1 MCVFGS
7 IQEKQ
12 DHDIE
17 TRTRVN
23 SDIISPITQ
32 GDNGHHE
39 KRNSDMPDDVARLT
53 TENLSRIESVKD
65 DGIWPVCMDFGG
77 QAIYRAIHPILASRE
92 AVYLLVVDPTKDLS
106 APAQCLVKEPGY
118 DEVKIP
124 SPDKN
129 DTNLDHIMRWMDMVN
144 SFKHKKNG
152 EVLPPVILVG
162 TRADLVQGDP
172 EILITNVK
180 DIICD
185 TAREFSDH
193 IIGKTFAVNNTLAGK
208 ELEEED
214 PQVVAL
220 RKEILKVADTLP
232 HTKDVV
238 PLKWLQVENEVRNLA
253 SAGTNYVTRQDFR
266 KNICDQM
273 CKFEVEDDYEVLL
286 QFLHDRGS
294 VVYHGRADDPGSL
307 VFFNQKWLIDV
318 LCQIITVE
326 KQKEE
331 KTVISN
337 LRKDLG
343 KYGILDAKLLDYSC
357 TKLGVG
363 DIKESLLF
371 LMKKFNL
378 LCEYTGKDGSSVYLV
393 PCMLTSTPD
402 DAFMP
407 DVSVNPGP
415 APVYVTFTTQYV
427 PVGLFPRMFVLCLE
441 FAQRR
446 IACDQPKLRANFA
459 RFFVGD
465 HTAVDFVCYK
475 RVIKVDV
482 WNYIDQSMNPVY
494 TEPNVCREVLR

>member
-1 MCVFGS
+1 M
-7 IQEKQ
+7 
-12 DHDIE
+12 
-17 TRTRVN
+17 N
-23 SDIISPITQ
+23 SDKISPIRQ
-32 GDNGHHE
+32 GDNGNNE
-39 KRNSDMPDDVARLT
+39 KRNSDMPDEVVRLT
-53 TENLSRIESVKD
+53 SENLLRIESVKD

-92 AVYLLVVDPTKDLS
+92 AVYLLMVDPTKDLS
-106 APAQCLVKEPGY
+106 ALAQCFVKEPGY

-144 SFKHKKNG
+144 SFKHEKNG

-172 EILITNVK
+172 EIMVRNVK
-180 DIICD
+180 DIICE

-208 ELEEED
+208 ELVEED

-232 HTKDVV
+232 HTQVEV
-238 PLKWLQVENEVRNLA
+238 PLKWLQVENEVCNLA
-253 SAGTNYVTRQDFR
+253 SRGTNYFTRQDLR
-266 KNICDQM
+266 KNICDEI

-286 QFLHDRGS
+286 HFLHDRGT
-294 VVYHGRADDPGSL
+294 VVYHGRADDPRSL
-307 VFFNQKWLIDV
+307 VVLNPRWLIDV

-337 LRKDLG
+337 FRKDLG

-378 LCEYTGKDGSSVYLV
+378 LCEYTEKDGGSVYLV

-407 DVSVNPGP
+407 DFSASPGP

-427 PVGLFPRMFVLCLE
+427 PGGLFSRMVVLFFE
-441 FAQRR
+441 SVQRR
-446 IACDQPKLRANFA
+446 IACDQAKLWANSA
-459 RFFVGD
+459 RFYLGD
-465 HTAVDFVCYK
+465 QTAVDFVCYK
-475 RVIKVDV
+475 RVIKVHV
-482 WNYIDQSMNPVY
+482 WNFTDPSMDPVK
-494 TEPNVCREVLR
+494 TEPKVCSEVLR

>member
-1 MCVFGS
+1 M
-7 IQEKQ
+7 
-12 DHDIE
+12 
-17 TRTRVN
+17 N
-23 SDIISPITQ
+23 SDKISPITQ
-32 GDNGHHE
+32 GDNGHDE
-39 KRNSDMPDDVARLT
+39 KRNSDMPDEVVRLT

-106 APAQCLVKEPGY
+106 ALAQCLVKEPGY

-144 SFKHKKNG
+144 SFKHEKNG

-162 TRADLVQGDP
+162 THADLVQGDP
-172 EILITNVK
+172 EIVITSVK

-185 TAREFSDH
+185 TAREFSEH

-208 ELEEED
+208 EPEEED

-220 RKEILKVADTLP
+220 RRKILKVADTLP
-232 HTKDVV
+232 HTKVEV
-238 PLKWLQVENEVRNLA
+238 PLKWLQVENEVCNLA
-253 SAGTNYVTRQDFR
+253 SRGKNYVTRQDFR
-266 KNICDQM
+266 KNICDEI

-286 QFLHDRGS
+286 HFLHDRGT
-294 VVYHGRADDPGSL
+294 VVYHGRAEDLGSL
-307 VFFNQKWLIDV
+307 VFLNPKWLIDV

-331 KTVISN
+331 KTPISN

-378 LCEYTGKDGSSVYLV
+378 LCEYMGKDGGSVYLV

-402 DAFMP
+402 DASMP
-407 DVSVNPGP
+407 DVSAEPGP
-415 APVYVTFTTQYV
+415 AAVYVTFTTQYV
-427 PVGLFPRMFVLCLE
+427 PGGLFSRMVVLFLECL
-441 FAQRR
+441 QRR
-446 IACDQPKLRANFA
+446 IAPDLPKLWANFA

-465 HTAVDFVCYK
+465 HTAVDFVCSK
-475 RVIKVDV
+475 RVIKVHV
-482 WNYIDQSMNPVY
+482 WNYTDSSMNPVV
-494 TEPNVCREVLR
+494 TEPRVCSEVFR

>member
-1 MCVFGS
+1 MNPDK
-7 IQEKQ
+7 IY
-12 DHDIE
+12 
-17 TRTRVN
+17 
-23 SDIISPITQ
+23 PITQ
-32 GDNGHHE
+32 GDNGHNE
-39 KRNSDMPDDVARLT
+39 KRNSDMPDEVVRLT
-53 TENLSRIESVKD
+53 TENLSRIESEKD

-77 QAIYRAIHPILASRE
+77 QAIYRAIHPILVSRE
-92 AVYLLVVDPTKDLS
+92 AVYLLVVDLTKDLS
-106 APAQCLVKEPGY
+106 ALAQCFVKEPGY

-144 SFKHKKNG
+144 SFKHEKNG

-172 EILITNVK
+172 EIVVRNVK
-180 DIICD
+180 DIICE

-208 ELEEED
+208 ELVKED

-232 HTKDVV
+232 HTQVEV
-238 PLKWLQVENEVRNLA
+238 PLKWLQVENEVCNLA
-253 SAGTNYVTRQDFR
+253 SRGTNYVTRQALR
-266 KNICDQM
+266 KNICDEI

-286 QFLHDRGS
+286 HFLHDRGT
-294 VVYHGRADDPGSL
+294 VVYHGRADDPRSL
-307 VFFNQKWLIDV
+307 VVLNPKWLIDV

-427 PVGLFPRMFVLCLE
+427 PGGLFSRMVVLFFE
-441 FAQRR
+441 SVQKR
-446 IACDQPKLRANFA
+446 IACDQPKLWANFA

>member
-1 MCVFGS
+1 M
-7 IQEKQ
+7 EP
-12 DHDIE
+12 
-17 TRTRVN
+17 RTRVN
-23 SDIISPITQ
+23 SDKISPIRQ
-32 GDNGHHE
+32 GDNGHNE
-39 KRNSDMPDDVARLT
+39 KRNSDIPDEVVRLT
-53 TENLSRIESVKD
+53 SENLLRIESVKD

-144 SFKHKKNG
+144 SFKHEKNG

-172 EILITNVK
+172 ERVVRNVK
-180 DIICD
+180 DIICE

-208 ELEEED
+208 ELIEED

-232 HTKDVV
+232 HTQVEV
-238 PLKWLQVENEVRNLA
+238 PLKWLQVENEVCNLA
-253 SAGTNYVTRQDFR
+253 SRGTNYVTRQDLR
-266 KNICDQM
+266 RNICDEI

-286 QFLHDRGS
+286 NFLHDRGT

-307 VFFNQKWLIDV
+307 VFFSPKWLIDV
-318 LCQIITVE
+318 LCQIISVE
-326 KQKEE
+326 KQTEE

-343 KYGILDAKLLDYSC
+343 KNGILDAKLLDYSC

-371 LMKKFNL
+371 LMKKFSL
-378 LCEYTGKDGSSVYLV
+378 LCEYTEKDGGSVYLV

-407 DVSVNPGP
+407 DVSASPGP

-427 PVGLFPRMFVLCLE
+427 PGGLFSRMVVL
-441 FAQRR
+441 FFKSIQRR
-446 IACDQPKLRANFA
+446 IACVQAELRANLA
-459 RFFVGD
+459 RFYLGNQ
-465 HTAVDFVCYK
+465 TAVNFVCYK
-475 RVIKVDV
+475 RVIKVHV
-482 WNYIDQSMNPVY
+482 WNFTDPSMDPVK
-494 TEPNVCREVLR
+494 TEPKVCSEVLR

>member
-1 MCVFGS
+1 M
-7 IQEKQ
+7 
-12 DHDIE
+12 
-17 TRTRVN
+17 N
-23 SDIISPITQ
+23 SDKISPIRQ
-32 GDNGHHE
+32 GDNGNNE
-39 KRNSDMPDDVARLT
+39 KRNSDMPDEVVRLT
-53 TENLSRIESVKD
+53 SENLLRIESVKD

-92 AVYLLVVDPTKDLS
+92 AVYLLMVDPTKDLS
-106 APAQCLVKEPGY
+106 ALAQCFVKEPGY

-144 SFKHKKNG
+144 SFKHEKNG

-172 EILITNVK
+172 EIMVRNVK
-180 DIICD
+180 DIICE

-208 ELEEED
+208 ELVEED

-232 HTKDVV
+232 HTQVEV
-238 PLKWLQVENEVRNLA
+238 PLKWLQVENEVCNQA
-253 SAGTNYVTRQDFR
+253 SRGTNYVTRQDLR
-266 KNICDQM
+266 KNICDEI

-286 QFLHDRGS
+286 HFLHDRGT
-294 VVYHGRADDPGSL
+294 VVYHGRADDPLSL
-307 VFFNQKWLIDV
+307 VVLNPRWLIDV

-357 TKLGVG
+357 TELGVG

-415 APVYVTFTTQYV
+415 APVYVTFTTHYV
-427 PVGLFPRMFVLCLE
+427 PGGLFSRLVVLFFE
-441 FAQRR
+441 SVQRR
-446 IACDQPKLRANFA
+446 IACDQAKLWANLA
-459 RFFVGD
+459 RFYLGD

-475 RVIKVDV
+475 RVIKVHV
-482 WNYIDQSMNPVY
+482 WNYTDPSMDPVK
-494 TEPNVCREVLR
+494 TELNVCSEVLR

>member
-1 MCVFGS
+1 M
-7 IQEKQ
+7 
-12 DHDIE
+12 
-17 TRTRVN
+17 N
-23 SDIISPITQ
+23 SDKISPITQ
-32 GDNGHHE
+32 GDNGHNE
-39 KRNSDMPDDVARLT
+39 KRNNDMPDEVVRLT

-144 SFKHKKNG
+144 SFKHEKNG
-152 EVLPPVILVG
+152 DVLPPVILVG
-162 TRADLVQGDP
+162 TRADLVKGDP
-172 EILITNVK
+172 EIVTTSVK

-185 TAREFSDH
+185 TAREFSEH
-193 IIGKTFAVNNTLAGK
+193 VIGKTFAVNNTLAGK

-214 PQVVAL
+214 PQVFAL

-232 HTKDVV
+232 HTQDEV
-238 PLKWLQVENEVRNLA
+238 PLRWLQVENEVCYLA
-253 SAGTNYVTRQDFR
+253 SRGTNYVTRQDFR
-266 KNICDQM
+266 KNICDEI
-273 CKFEVEDDYEVLL
+273 CKFEVEGDYEVLL

-307 VFFNQKWLIDV
+307 VFLSPNWLIDV

-402 DAFMP
+402 DEFMP
-407 DVSVNPGP
+407 DVSANPGP

-427 PVGLFPRMFVLCLE
+427 PGGLFSRMVVLFLE
-441 FAQRR
+441 FVQRR
-446 IACDQPKLRANFA
+446 IACDQPKLWANFA
-459 RFFVGD
+459 RLFVGD
-465 HTAVDFVCYK
+465 HTAVDFVCFK
-475 RVIKVDV
+475 RVIKVHV
-482 WNYIDQSMNPVY
+482 WNYTDPSMNPVV
-494 TEPNVCREVLR
+494 TEPNVCSEVFR

>member
-1 MCVFGS
+1 M
-7 IQEKQ
+7 
-12 DHDIE
+12 
-17 TRTRVN
+17 N
-23 SDIISPITQ
+23 SDRIYPVRQ
-32 GDNGHHE
+32 EDNGHNE
-39 KRNSDMPDDVARLT
+39 KRNSA
-53 TENLSRIESVKD
+53 ENLSKKESVKD

-77 QAIYRAIHPILASRE
+77 QAIYRAIHPILVSGE
-92 AVYLLVVDPTKDLS
+92 AVYLLVVDLTKELS
-106 APAQCLVKEPGY
+106 APAQCFVKEPGY

-129 DTNLDHIMRWMDMVN
+129 DSNLDHIMKWMDTVN

-152 EVLPPVILVG
+152 KVLPPVILVG
-162 TRADLVQGDP
+162 THADLVQGDP
-172 EILITNVK
+172 DIVITNVK
-180 DIICD
+180 DVICG
-185 TAREFSDH
+185 TVREFSEH
-193 IIGKTFAVNNTLAGK
+193 IIGKTFALNNTLAGK
-208 ELEEED
+208 KPEEED
-214 PQVVAL
+214 LQVVGL
-220 RKEILKVADTLP
+220 RKEILKVADTMP
-232 HTKDVV
+232 HTKVEV
-238 PLKWLQVENEVRNLA
+238 PLKWLQVENEVCNLA
-253 SAGTNYVTRQDFR
+253 SRGTKYVTRQDFR
-266 KNICDQM
+266 NNICDEI
-273 CKFEVEDDYEVLL
+273 CKFEVEDDYEELL
-286 QFLHDRGS
+286 HFLHDRGT
-294 VVYHGRADDPGSL
+294 VVYHGRAGDLGSL
-307 VFFNQKWLIDV
+307 VVLNPKWLIDV

-378 LCEYTGKDGSSVYLV
+378 LCEYTGKDGVSLYLV
-393 PCMLTSTPD
+393 PCMLTSPPH
-402 DAFMP
+402 DAFMS
-407 DVSVNPGP
+407 DVSANPGP
-415 APVYVTFTTQYV
+415 APVYVTFTAQYV
-427 PVGLFPRMFVLCLE
+427 PGGLFPRMVVLFLE

-446 IACDQPKLRANFA
+446 VACDQPKLWANFA

-482 WNYIDQSMNPVY
+482 WNYIDQIMNPVY

>member
-1 MCVFGS
+1 MRS
-7 IQEKQ
+7 IQGKQ

-17 TRTRVN
+17 PKTQLN
-23 SDIISPITQ
+23 SDNISPIRQ
-32 GDNGHHE
+32 GDNGRNE
-39 KRNSDMPDDVARLT
+39 KRNSDIPDEVVQLT
-53 TENLSRIESVKD
+53 TENLSRKESVKD

-144 SFKHKKNG
+144 SFKHEKNG

-162 TRADLVQGDP
+162 THADHVQGDP
-172 EILITNVK
+172 GIVITSVK
-180 DIICD
+180 DIISD
-185 TAREFSDH
+185 TVREFSEH
-193 IIGKTFAVNNTLAGK
+193 IIGKTFAVNNTLAGNK
-208 ELEEED
+208 PEEED
-214 PQVVAL
+214 LQVVAL
-220 RKEILKVADTLP
+220 RKEILKVADTIP
-232 HTKDVV
+232 HTKVEV

-266 KNICDQM
+266 KNICDEI

-286 QFLHDRGS
+286 HFLHDRGS

-307 VFFNQKWLIDV
+307 VFLNPKWLIDV

-337 LRKDLG
+337 FRKDLG

-378 LCEYTGKDGSSVYLV
+378 ICEYTGKDGISVYLV
-393 PCMLTSTPD
+393 PCMLTSTPGD
-402 DAFMP
+402 SFMP

-427 PVGLFPRMFVLCLE
+427 PGGLFSRMVVLFFE
-441 FAQRR
+441 SVQRR
-446 IACDQPKLRANFA
+446 IACDQPKLWANFA
-459 RFFVGD
+459 RLFVGD

-475 RVIKVDV
+475 RVIKVHV
-482 WNYIDQSMNPVY
+482 WNYTDPSMNPVV
-494 TEPNVCREVLR
+494 TEPNVCSEVLR

>member
-1 MCVFGS
+1 M
-7 IQEKQ
+7 
-12 DHDIE
+12 
-17 TRTRVN
+17 N
-23 SDIISPITQ
+23 SDKISPITQ
-32 GDNGHHE
+32 GDNGHDE
-39 KRNSDMPDDVARLT
+39 KRNSDMPDEVVRLT

-77 QAIYRAIHPILASRE
+77 QAIYRAIHPILVSRE
-92 AVYLLVVDPTKDLS
+92 AVYLLVVDLTEDLS
-106 APAQCLVKEPGY
+106 ALAQCFVKEAGY

-124 SPDKN
+124 SPDIN

-144 SFKHKKNG
+144 SFKHEKNG

-162 TRADLVQGDP
+162 THADLVQGDP
-172 EILITNVK
+172 EIVITSVK

-185 TAREFSDH
+185 TAREFSEH

-232 HTKDVV
+232 HTKVEV
-238 PLKWLQVENEVRNLA
+238 PLKWLQVENEVCNLA
-253 SAGTNYVTRQDFR
+253 SRGENYVTRQDFR
-266 KNICDQM
+266 KNICDEI

-286 QFLHDRGS
+286 HFLHDRGT
-294 VVYHGRADDPGSL
+294 VVYHGRAEDPGSV
-307 VFFNQKWLIDV
+307 VFLNPKWLIDV

-331 KTVISN
+331 KTPISN

-357 TKLGVG
+357 KQLGIG

-378 LCEYTGKDGSSVYLV
+378 LCEYMGKDGGSVYLV

-402 DAFMP
+402 DASMP
-407 DVSVNPGP
+407 DVSAEPGP
-415 APVYVTFTTQYV
+415 AAVYVTFTTQYV
-427 PVGLFPRMFVLCLE
+427 PGGLFSRMVVLFLECL
-441 FAQRR
+441 QRR
-446 IACDQPKLRANFA
+446 IAPDLPKLWANFA

-465 HTAVDFVCYK
+465 HTAVDFVCSK
-475 RVIKVDV
+475 RVIKVHV
-482 WNYIDQSMNPVY
+482 WNYTDSSMNPVV
-494 TEPNVCREVLR
+494 TEPRVCSEVFR

>member
-1 MCVFGS
+1 MRS
-7 IQEKQ
+7 IQGKQ

-17 TRTRVN
+17 PKTQLN
-23 SDIISPITQ
+23 SDNISPIRQ
-32 GDNGHHE
+32 GDNGRNE
-39 KRNSDMPDDVARLT
+39 KRNSDIPDEVVQLT
-53 TENLSRIESVKD
+53 TENLSRKESVKD

-144 SFKHKKNG
+144 SFKHEKNG

-162 TRADLVQGDP
+162 THADHVQGDP
-172 EILITNVK
+172 GIVITSVK

-185 TAREFSDH
+185 TVREFSEH

-208 ELEEED
+208 KPEEED
-214 PQVVAL
+214 LQIVAL
-220 RKEILKVADTLP
+220 RKEILKVADTIP
-232 HTKDVV
+232 HTKVEV

-253 SAGTNYVTRQDFR
+253 SAGTNYVTRQDFL
-266 KNICDQM
+266 KNICDEI
-273 CKFEVEDDYEVLL
+273 CEFEIAGDYEVLL
-286 QFLHDRGS
+286 EFLHDRGT
-294 VVYHGRADDPGSL
+294 VVYHGRADDPRSL
-307 VFFNQKWLIDV
+307 VVLNPKWLIDV

-337 LRKDLG
+337 FRKDLG

-357 TKLGVG
+357 TELGVG

-378 LCEYTGKDGSSVYLV
+378 LCEYTKKDGGSVYLV
-393 PCMLTSTPD
+393 PCMLTSPPD
-402 DAFMP
+402 DAVMP
-407 DVSVNPGP
+407 DVSADPGP

-427 PVGLFPRMFVLCLE
+427 PGGLFSRMVVLFLE
-441 FAQRR
+441 FVQRR
-446 IACDQPKLRANFA
+446 ITCDQPKLWANFA
-459 RFFVGD
+459 RLFVGYR
-465 HTAVDFVCYK
+465 TAVDFVCYK
-475 RVIKVDV
+475 RVIKVRV
-482 WNYIDQSMNPVY
+482 WNPTDPSMNPVV
-494 TEPNVCREVLR
+494 TERNVCREVLR

>member
-1 MCVFGS
+1 M
-7 IQEKQ
+7 
-12 DHDIE
+12 
-17 TRTRVN
+17 N
-23 SDIISPITQ
+23 SDKISPITQ
-32 GDNGHHE
+32 GDNGHDE
-39 KRNSDMPDDVARLT
+39 KRNSDMPDEVVRLT

-106 APAQCLVKEPGY
+106 ALAQCLVKEPGY

-144 SFKHKKNG
+144 SFKHEKNG

-162 TRADLVQGDP
+162 THADHVQGDP
-172 EILITNVK
+172 GIMITSVK
-180 DIICD
+180 DIICE
-185 TAREFSDH
+185 TVREFSEH

-208 ELEEED
+208 EPEEED
-214 PQVVAL
+214 SQVVAL
-220 RKEILKVADTLP
+220 RKEILKVAETLP
-232 HTKDVV
+232 HTKVEV
-238 PLKWLQVENEVRNLA
+238 PLKWLQVENEVCNLA
-253 SAGTNYVTRQDFR
+253 SRGENYVTRQDFR
-266 KNICDQM
+266 KNICDEI

-286 QFLHDRGS
+286 HFLHDRGT
-294 VVYHGRADDPGSL
+294 VVYHGRAEDPGSV
-307 VFFNQKWLIDV
+307 VFLNPKWLIDV

-337 LRKDLG
+337 FRKDLG

-357 TKLGVG
+357 KQLGIG

-378 LCEYTGKDGSSVYLV
+378 LCEYTGKDGGSVYLV

-402 DAFMP
+402 DASMP
-407 DVSVNPGP
+407 DVSAEPGP
-415 APVYVTFTTQYV
+415 AAVYVTFTTQYV
-427 PVGLFPRMFVLCLE
+427 PGGLFSRMVVLFLECL
-441 FAQRR
+441 QRR
-446 IACDQPKLRANFA
+446 IAPDLPKLWANFA

-465 HTAVDFVCYK
+465 HTAVDFVCSK
-475 RVIKVDV
+475 RVIKVHV
-482 WNYIDQSMNPVY
+482 WNYTDSSMNPVV
-494 TEPNVCREVLR
+494 TEPRVCSEVFR

>member
-1 MCVFGS
+1 M
-7 IQEKQ
+7 K
-12 DHDIE
+12 
-17 TRTRVN
+17 
-23 SDIISPITQ
+23 SDAISPIREE
-32 GDNGHHE
+32 DNVHNE
-39 KRNSDMPDDVARLT
+39 KRNSDMPDEVVRLT
-53 TENLSRIESVKD
+53 AENLSRKESVKD

-77 QAIYRAIHPILASRE
+77 QAIYRAIHPILVSRE
-92 AVYLLVVDPTKDLS
+92 AVYLLVVDLTEDLS
-106 APAQCLVKEPGY
+106 ALAQCFVKEAGY

-124 SPDKN
+124 SPDIN

-144 SFKHKKNG
+144 SFKHEKNG
-152 EVLPPVILVG
+152 DVLPPVILVG
-162 TRADLVQGDP
+162 TRADLVKGDP
-172 EILITNVK
+172 ESVTTSVK

-185 TAREFSDH
+185 TVREFSEH

-214 PQVVAL
+214 PQIVAL

-232 HTKDVV
+232 HTKDVA

-266 KNICDQM
+266 KNICDEI
-273 CKFEVEDDYEVLL
+273 CRFEVEDDYEVLL
-286 QFLHDRGS
+286 HFLHDRGS

-307 VFFNQKWLIDV
+307 VFFNPKWLIDV

-402 DAFMP
+402 DA
-407 DVSVNPGP
+407 DVSANPGP

-427 PVGLFPRMFVLCLE
+427 PGGLFSRMVVL
-441 FAQRR
+441 FFKSIQRR
-446 IACDQPKLRANFA
+446 IACVQAELRANLA
-459 RFFVGD
+459 RFYLGNQ
-465 HTAVDFVCYK
+465 TAVNFVCYK
-475 RVIKVDV
+475 RVIKVHV
-482 WNYIDQSMNPVY
+482 WNFTDPSMDPVK
-494 TEPNVCREVLR
+494 TEPKVCSEVLR

>member
-1 MCVFGS
+1 M
-7 IQEKQ
+7 
-12 DHDIE
+12 
-17 TRTRVN
+17 N
-23 SDIISPITQ
+23 SGKISPKTQ
-32 GDNGHHE
+32 WDNGHHE
-39 KRNSDMPDDVARLT
+39 KRNSDMPDEVVRLT

-92 AVYLLVVDPTKDLS
+92 AVYLLMVDPTKDLS
-106 APAQCLVKEPGY
+106 ALAQCFVKEPGY

-144 SFKHKKNG
+144 SFKHEKNG

-162 TRADLVQGDP
+162 THADHVQGDP
-172 EILITNVK
+172 GIVITSVK

-185 TAREFSDH
+185 TVREFSEH

-208 ELEEED
+208 EPEEED
-214 PQVVAL
+214 VQVVAL
-220 RKEILKVADTLP
+220 RKEILKVADTMP
-232 HTKDVV
+232 HTKVEV

-266 KNICDQM
+266 KNICDEI

-286 QFLHDRGS
+286 HFLHDRGT
-294 VVYHGRADDPGSL
+294 VVYHGRADDPRSL
-307 VFFNQKWLIDV
+307 VVLNPKWLIDV

-337 LRKDLG
+337 FRKDLG

-378 LCEYTGKDGSSVYLV
+378 LCEYTGKDDSSVYLV
-393 PCMLTSTPD
+393 PCMLTSTHD

-427 PVGLFPRMFVLCLE
+427 PGGLFSRMVVLFFE
-441 FAQRR
+441 SVQRR
-446 IACDQPKLRANFA
+446 IACDQPKLWANFA

-465 HTAVDFVCYK
+465 HSAVDFVCYK
-475 RVIKVDV
+475 RVIKVHV
-482 WNYIDQSMNPVY
+482 WNYTDPSMDPVV
-494 TEPNVCREVLR
+494 TEPKVCSEVLR

>member
-1 MCVFGS
+1 M
-7 IQEKQ
+7 
-12 DHDIE
+12 
-17 TRTRVN
+17 N
-23 SDIISPITQ
+23 SDKISPIRQ
-32 GDNGHHE
+32 GDNGNNE
-39 KRNSDMPDDVARLT
+39 KRNSDMPDEVVRLT
-53 TENLSRIESVKD
+53 SENLLRIESVKD

-92 AVYLLVVDPTKDLS
+92 AVYLLMVDPTKDLS
-106 APAQCLVKEPGY
+106 ALAQCFVKEPGY

-144 SFKHKKNG
+144 SFKHEKNG

-172 EILITNVK
+172 EIMVRNVK
-180 DIICD
+180 DIICE

-208 ELEEED
+208 ELVEED

-232 HTKDVV
+232 HTQVEV
-238 PLKWLQVENEVRNLA
+238 PLKWLQVENEVCNLA
-253 SAGTNYVTRQDFR
+253 SRGTNYFTRQDLR
-266 KNICDQM
+266 KNICDEI

-286 QFLHDRGS
+286 HFLHDRGT
-294 VVYHGRADDPGSL
+294 VVYHGRADDPRSL
-307 VFFNQKWLIDV
+307 VVLNPRWLIDV

-378 LCEYTGKDGSSVYLV
+378 LCEYTEKDGGSVYLV

-407 DVSVNPGP
+407 DFSASPGP

-427 PVGLFPRMFVLCLE
+427 PGGLFSRMVVLFFE
-441 FAQRR
+441 SVQRR
-446 IACDQPKLRANFA
+446 IACDQAKLWANSA
-459 RFFVGD
+459 RFYLGD
-465 HTAVDFVCYK
+465 QTAVDFVCYK
-475 RVIKVDV
+475 RVIKVHV
-482 WNYIDQSMNPVY
+482 WNFTDLSMDPVK
-494 TEPNVCREVLR
+494 TEPKVCSEVLR

>member
-1 MCVFGS
+1 MRS
-7 IQEKQ
+7 IQGKQ

-17 TRTRVN
+17 PKTQLN
-23 SDIISPITQ
+23 SDNISPIRQ
-32 GDNGHHE
+32 GDNGRNE
-39 KRNSDMPDDVARLT
+39 KRNSDIPDEVVQLT
-53 TENLSRIESVKD
+53 TENLSRKESVKD

-144 SFKHKKNG
+144 SFKHEKNG

-162 TRADLVQGDP
+162 THADHVQGDP
-172 EILITNVK
+172 GIVITSVK

-185 TAREFSDH
+185 TVREFSEH

-208 ELEEED
+208 KPEEED
-214 PQVVAL
+214 LQIVAL
-220 RKEILKVADTLP
+220 RKEILKVADTIP
-232 HTKDVV
+232 HTKVEV

-266 KNICDQM
+266 KNICDEI
-273 CKFEVEDDYEVLL
+273 CRFEVEDDYEVLL
-286 QFLHDRGS
+286 HFLHDRGS

-307 VFFNQKWLIDV
+307 VFLNPKWLIDV

-378 LCEYTGKDGSSVYLV
+378 LCEYTKKDGGSVYLV
-393 PCMLTSTPD
+393 PCMLTSPPD
-402 DAFMP
+402 DAVMP
-407 DVSVNPGP
+407 DVSADPGP

-427 PVGLFPRMFVLCLE
+427 PGGLFSRMVVLFLE
-441 FAQRR
+441 FVQRR
-446 IACDQPKLRANFA
+446 ITCDQPKLWANFA
-459 RFFVGD
+459 RLFVGYR
-465 HTAVDFVCYK
+465 TAVDFVCYK
-475 RVIKVDV
+475 RVIKVRV
-482 WNYIDQSMNPVY
+482 WNPTDPSMNPVV
-494 TEPNVCREVLR
+494 TERNVCREVLR

>member
-1 MCVFGS
+1 M
-7 IQEKQ
+7 
-12 DHDIE
+12 
-17 TRTRVN
+17 N
-23 SDIISPITQ
+23 SDKISPIRQ
-32 GDNGHHE
+32 GDNGHNE
-39 KRNSDMPDDVARLT
+39 KRNSDMPDEVVRLT
-53 TENLSRIESVKD
+53 SENLLRIESVKD

-77 QAIYRAIHPILASRE
+77 QAIYRAIHPILVSRE
-92 AVYLLVVDPTKDLS
+92 AVYLLVVDLTKDLS
-106 APAQCLVKEPGY
+106 ALAQCFVKEPGY

-144 SFKHKKNG
+144 SFKHEKNG

-172 EILITNVK
+172 EIMVRNVK
-180 DIICD
+180 DIICE

-208 ELEEED
+208 ERVEED

-232 HTKDVV
+232 HTQVEV
-238 PLKWLQVENEVRNLA
+238 PLKWLQVENEVCNLA
-253 SAGTNYVTRQDFR
+253 SRGTNYVTRQDLR
-266 KNICDQM
+266 KNICDEI

-286 QFLHDRGS
+286 NFLHDRGT
-294 VVYHGRADDPGSL
+294 VVYHGRADEPGSL
-307 VFFNQKWLIDV
+307 VFLSPKWLIDV
-318 LCQIITVE
+318 LCQIISVE
-326 KQKEE
+326 KQTEE

-357 TKLGVG
+357 TELGVG

-378 LCEYTGKDGSSVYLV
+378 LCEYTGKDGGSLYLV

-407 DVSVNPGP
+407 DVSADP

-427 PVGLFPRMFVLCLE
+427 PGGLFSRMVVLFLE
-441 FAQRR
+441 FVQRR
-446 IACDQPKLRANFA
+446 IASDQPKLWANFA
-459 RFFVGD
+459 RFYLGD

-475 RVIKVDV
+475 RVIKVHV
-482 WNYIDQSMNPVY
+482 WNFTDPSMDPVK
-494 TEPNVCREVLR
+494 TEQKVCSEVLR

>member
-1 MCVFGS
+1 M
-7 IQEKQ
+7 
-12 DHDIE
+12 
-17 TRTRVN
+17 N
-23 SDIISPITQ
+23 SDKISPIRQ
-32 GDNGHHE
+32 GDNGHNE
-39 KRNSDMPDDVARLT
+39 KRNSDMPDEVVRLT
-53 TENLSRIESVKD
+53 SENLLRKESVKD

-106 APAQCLVKEPGY
+106 APAQCFVKEPGY

-144 SFKHKKNG
+144 SFKHEKNG

-172 EILITNVK
+172 EIVVRNVK
-180 DIICD
+180 DIICE

-208 ELEEED
+208 EPEEED

-220 RKEILKVADTLP
+220 RKEILKVADTMP
-232 HTKDVV
+232 HTKVEV
-238 PLKWLQVENEVRNLA
+238 PLKWLQVENEVCNLA
-253 SAGTNYVTRQDFR
+253 SRGTNYVTRQDLR
-266 KNICDQM
+266 KNICDEI

-286 QFLHDRGS
+286 HFLHDRGT

-307 VFFNQKWLIDV
+307 VFLSPKWLIDV
-318 LCQIITVE
+318 LCQIISVE
-326 KQKEE
+326 KQTEE
-331 KTVISN
+331 NTFISN

-363 DIKESLLF
+363 DIKGSLLF
-371 LMKKFNL
+371 LTKKFNL
-378 LCEYTGKDGSSVYLV
+378 LCEYTEKDGSSVYLV

-402 DAFMP
+402 DAVMP

-427 PVGLFPRMFVLCLE
+427 PGGLFSRMVVLFFE
-441 FAQRR
+441 SVQRR
-446 IACDQPKLRANFA
+446 IACDQAKLWANLA
-459 RFFVGD
+459 RFYLGD

-475 RVIKVDV
+475 RVIKVHV
-482 WNYIDQSMNPVY
+482 WNFTDPSMDPVK
-494 TEPNVCREVLR
+494 TEQKVCSEVLR

>member
-1 MCVFGS
+1 M
-7 IQEKQ
+7 
-12 DHDIE
+12 
-17 TRTRVN
+17 N
-23 SDIISPITQ
+23 SDKTSPTRQ
-32 GDNGHHE
+32 GDNGHNE
-39 KRNSDMPDDVARLT
+39 KRNSDMPDEVVRLT
-53 TENLSRIESVKD
+53 TENLSGIESVKD

-106 APAQCLVKEPGY
+106 ALAQCWVKEPGY

-124 SPDKN
+124 SPDNK
-129 DTNLDHIMRWMDMVN
+129 DTNLDHIMRWLDMVN
-144 SFKHKKNG
+144 SFKHEKNG
-152 EVLPPVILVG
+152 DVLPPVILVG

-172 EILITNVK
+172 EIVTTNVK

-214 PQVVAL
+214 PQVVSL

-232 HTKDVV
+232 HTQDEV
-238 PLKWLQVENEVRNLA
+238 PLRWLQVENEVWYLA
-253 SAGTNYVTRQDFR
+253 SRGTNHVTRENFR
-266 KNICDQM
+266 KYICDEI
-273 CKFEVEDDYEVLL
+273 CKFEVEGDYEVLL
-286 QFLHDRGS
+286 EFLHDRGS

-307 VFFNQKWLIDV
+307 VFLNPKWLIDV

-337 LRKDLG
+337 FRKDLG

-357 TKLGVG
+357 TELGVG

-393 PCMLTSTPD
+393 PCMLTSTSN
-402 DAFMP
+402 DA
-407 DVSVNPGP
+407 DVSANSGP

-427 PVGLFPRMFVLCLE
+427 PGGLFSRMVVLFFE
-441 FAQRR
+441 SIQRR
-446 IACDQPKLRANFA
+446 IACDQAKLRANLACFYLENQ
-459 RFFVGD
+459 
-465 HTAVDFVCYK
+465 TAVEFVCYK
-475 RVIKVDV
+475 RVIKVRV
-482 WNYIDQSMNPVY
+482 WNFKDASMDPVK
-494 TEPNVCREVLR
+494 TEQKVCSEVLR

>member
-1 MCVFGS
+1 
-7 IQEKQ
+7 
-12 DHDIE
+12 
-17 TRTRVN
+17 
-23 SDIISPITQ
+23 
-32 GDNGHHE
+32 
-39 KRNSDMPDDVARLT
+39 
-53 TENLSRIESVKD
+53 
-65 DGIWPVCMDFGG
+65 
-77 QAIYRAIHPILASRE
+77 
-92 AVYLLVVDPTKDLS
+92 
-106 APAQCLVKEPGY
+106 
-118 DEVKIP
+118 
-124 SPDKN
+124 
-129 DTNLDHIMRWMDMVN
+129 MVN
-144 SFKHKKNG
+144 SFKHEKNG
-152 EVLPPVILVG
+152 DVLPPVILVG
-162 TRADLVQGDP
+162 TRADLVKGDP
-172 EILITNVK
+172 ESVTTSVK

-185 TAREFSDH
+185 TVREFSEH

-214 PQVVAL
+214 PQIVAL

-266 KNICDQM
+266 KNICDEI

-286 QFLHDRGS
+286 HFLHDRGT
-294 VVYHGRADDPGSL
+294 VVYHGRADDPRSL
-307 VFFNQKWLIDV
+307 VVLNPKWLIDV

-393 PCMLTSTPD
+393 PCMLTSTPN
-402 DAFMP
+402 DA
-407 DVSVNPGP
+407 DVSANPGP

-427 PVGLFPRMFVLCLE
+427 PGGLFSRMVVL
-441 FAQRR
+441 FFKSIQRR
-446 IACDQPKLRANFA
+446 IACVQAELRANLA
-459 RFFVGD
+459 RFYLGNQ
-465 HTAVDFVCYK
+465 TAVNFVCYK
-475 RVIKVDV
+475 RVIKVHV
-482 WNYIDQSMNPVY
+482 WNFTDPSMDPVK
-494 TEPNVCREVLR
+494 TEQKVCSEVLR

>member
-1 MCVFGS
+1 M
-7 IQEKQ
+7 
-12 DHDIE
+12 
-17 TRTRVN
+17 N
-23 SDIISPITQ
+23 SDEISPIRQ
-32 GDNGHHE
+32 GDNGHNE
-39 KRNSDMPDDVARLT
+39 KRNSDMPDEVVRLT
-53 TENLSRIESVKD
+53 SENLLRIESVKD

-77 QAIYRAIHPILASRE
+77 QAIYRAIHPILVSRE
-92 AVYLLVVDPTKDLS
+92 AVYLLVVDLTKDLS
-106 APAQCLVKEPGY
+106 ALAQCFVKEPGY

-144 SFKHKKNG
+144 SFKHEKNG

-172 EILITNVK
+172 EIVVRNVK
-180 DIICD
+180 DIICE

-208 ELEEED
+208 ELVEED

-232 HTKDVV
+232 HTQVEV
-238 PLKWLQVENEVRNLA
+238 PLKWLQVENEVCNLA
-253 SAGTNYVTRQDFR
+253 SRGTNYVTRQALR
-266 KNICDQM
+266 KNICDEI

-286 QFLHDRGS
+286 HFLHDRGT
-294 VVYHGRADDPGSL
+294 VVYHGRAEDPGGV
-307 VFFNQKWLIDV
+307 VFLNPKWLIDV

-337 LRKDLG
+337 FRKDLG

-427 PVGLFPRMFVLCLE
+427 PGGLFSRMVVLFFE
-441 FAQRR
+441 SVQKR
-446 IACDQPKLRANFA
+446 IACDQPKLWANFA

>member
-1 MCVFGS
+1 M
-7 IQEKQ
+7 
-12 DHDIE
+12 
-17 TRTRVN
+17 N
-23 SDIISPITQ
+23 SGKISPKTQ

-39 KRNSDMPDDVARLT
+39 KRNSDMPDEVMRLT
-53 TENLSRIESVKD
+53 TENLSRIQSVKD

-106 APAQCLVKEPGY
+106 APAQCFVKEPGY

-144 SFKHKKNG
+144 SFKHEKNG

-162 TRADLVQGDP
+162 THADHVQGDP
-172 EILITNVK
+172 EIVITNVK

-185 TAREFSDH
+185 TAREFSEH

-208 ELEEED
+208 EPEEED

-220 RKEILKVADTLP
+220 RKEILKLADTMP
-232 HTKDVV
+232 HTKVEV

-266 KNICDQM
+266 KNICDEI
-273 CKFEVEDDYEVLL
+273 CEFEVKDDYEVLL
-286 QFLHDRGS
+286 EFLHNRGT
-294 VVYHGRADDPGSL
+294 VVYHGRADDPRSL
-307 VFFNQKWLIDV
+307 VVLNPKWLIDV

-343 KYGILDAKLLDYSC
+343 EYGILDAKLLDYSC

-378 LCEYTGKDGSSVYLV
+378 LCEYTGKDGGSVYLV
-393 PCMLTSTPD
+393 PCMLTSTSD
-402 DAFMP
+402 DAVMP

-427 PVGLFPRMFVLCLE
+427 PGGLFSRMVVLFFE
-441 FAQRR
+441 SVQRR
-446 IACDQPKLRANFA
+446 IACDQPKLWANFA

>member
-1 MCVFGS
+1 M
-7 IQEKQ
+7 
-12 DHDIE
+12 
-17 TRTRVN
+17 N
-23 SDIISPITQ
+23 SDNISPIRQ
-32 GDNGHHE
+32 GDNGHNE
-39 KRNSDMPDDVARLT
+39 KRNSDMPDEVVRLT
-53 TENLSRIESVKD
+53 SENLLRKESVKD

-92 AVYLLVVDPTKDLS
+92 AVYLLMVDPTKDLS
-106 APAQCLVKEPGY
+106 ALAQCFVKEPDY

-144 SFKHKKNG
+144 SFKHEKNG

-172 EILITNVK
+172 EIMVRNVK
-180 DIICD
+180 DIICE

-208 ELEEED
+208 ERVEED

-232 HTKDVV
+232 HTQVEV
-238 PLKWLQVENEVRNLA
+238 PLKWLQVENEVCSLA
-253 SAGTNYVTRQDFR
+253 SRGTNYVTRQDFR
-266 KNICDQM
+266 KNICDEI

-286 QFLHDRGS
+286 HFLHDRGT
-294 VVYHGRADDPGSL
+294 VVYHGRAEDPGSV
-307 VFFNQKWLIDV
+307 VFLNPKWLIDV

-337 LRKDLG
+337 FRKDLG

-357 TKLGVG
+357 TELGVG

-378 LCEYTGKDGSSVYLV
+378 LCEYMGKDGGSVYLV

-402 DAFMP
+402 DASMP
-407 DVSVNPGP
+407 DVSAEPGP
-415 APVYVTFTTQYV
+415 AAVYVTFTTQYV
-427 PVGLFPRMFVLCLE
+427 PGGLFSRMVVLFLECL
-441 FAQRR
+441 QRR
-446 IACDQPKLRANFA
+446 IAPDLPKLWANFA

-465 HTAVDFVCYK
+465 HTAVDFVCSK
-475 RVIKVDV
+475 RVIKVHV
-482 WNYIDQSMNPVY
+482 WNYTDSSMNPVV
-494 TEPNVCREVLR
+494 TEPRVCSEVFR

>member
-1 MCVFGS
+1 M
-7 IQEKQ
+7 
-12 DHDIE
+12 
-17 TRTRVN
+17 N
-23 SDIISPITQ
+23 SDKIYPITQ
-32 GDNGHHE
+32 GDNGHNE
-39 KRNSDMPDDVARLT
+39 KRNNDMPDEVVRLT

-124 SPDKN
+124 SPDNN
-129 DTNLDHIMRWMDMVN
+129 DTNLDHIMRWLDMVN
-144 SFKHKKNG
+144 SFKHEKNG
-152 EVLPPVILVG
+152 DVLPPVILVG

-172 EILITNVK
+172 EVVTTSVK

-185 TAREFSDH
+185 TAREFSEH
-193 IIGKTFAVNNTLAGK
+193 VIGKTFAVNNTLAGK

-232 HTKDVV
+232 HTQDEV
-238 PLKWLQVENEVRNLA
+238 PLRWLQVENEVCYLA
-253 SAGTNYVTRQDFR
+253 SRGTNYVTRQDFR
-266 KNICDQM
+266 KNICDEI
-273 CKFEVEDDYEVLL
+273 CKFEVEGDYEVLL

-307 VFFNQKWLIDV
+307 VFLSPKWLIDV

-363 DIKESLLF
+363 DIRESLLF

-407 DVSVNPGP
+407 DVSVKPGP

-427 PVGLFPRMFVLCLE
+427 PGGLFSRMVVLFFEFV
-441 FAQRR
+441 QKR
-446 IACDQPKLRANFA
+446 IACDQPKLWANFA

-475 RVIKVDV
+475 RVIKVHV
-482 WNYIDQSMNPVY
+482 WNYTDPSMDPVK
-494 TEPNVCREVLR
+494 TEPNVCSEVLR

>member
-1 MCVFGS
+1 MRS
-7 IQEKQ
+7 IQGKQ

-17 TRTRVN
+17 PKTQLN
-23 SDIISPITQ
+23 SDNISPIRQ
-32 GDNGHHE
+32 GDNGRNE
-39 KRNSDMPDDVARLT
+39 KRNSDIPDEVVQLT
-53 TENLSRIESVKD
+53 TENLSRKESVKD

-77 QAIYRAIHPILASRE
+77 QAIYRAIHPILVSRE
-92 AVYLLVVDPTKDLS
+92 AVYLLVVDLTEDLS
-106 APAQCLVKEPGY
+106 ALAQCFVKEAGY

-124 SPDKN
+124 SPDIN

-144 SFKHKKNG
+144 SFKHEKNG

-162 TRADLVQGDP
+162 THADHVQGDP
-172 EILITNVK
+172 GIVITSVK

-185 TAREFSDH
+185 TVREFSEH
-193 IIGKTFAVNNTLAGK
+193 IIGKSFAVNNTLAGK
-208 ELEEED
+208 KPEEED
-214 PQVVAL
+214 LQVVAL

-232 HTKDVV
+232 HTKDVA
-238 PLKWLQVENEVRNLA
+238 PLRWLQVENEVRNLA

-266 KNICDQM
+266 KNICDEI

-286 QFLHDRGS
+286 HFLHDRGT
-294 VVYHGRADDPGSL
+294 VVYHGRADDPLSL
-307 VFFNQKWLIDV
+307 VVLNPRWLIDV

-326 KQKEE
+326 KQEEE

-378 LCEYTGKDGSSVYLV
+378 LCKYTGKDGGSVYLV

-402 DAFMP
+402 DAVMP
-407 DVSVNPGP
+407 DVSADPGP

-427 PVGLFPRMFVLCLE
+427 PGGLFSRMVVLFLE
-441 FAQRR
+441 FVQRR
-446 IACDQPKLRANFA
+446 ITCDQPKLWANFA
-459 RFFVGD
+459 RLFVGYR
-465 HTAVDFVCYK
+465 TAVDFVCYK
-475 RVIKVDV
+475 RVIKVRV
-482 WNYIDQSMNPVY
+482 WNPTDPSMNPVV
-494 TEPNVCREVLR
+494 TERNVCREVLR

>member
-1 MCVFGS
+1 M
-7 IQEKQ
+7 
-12 DHDIE
+12 
-17 TRTRVN
+17 N
-23 SDIISPITQ
+23 SDKTSPTRE
-32 GDNGHHE
+32 GDNGHNE
-39 KRNSDMPDDVARLT
+39 KRNSDMPDEVVRLT
-53 TENLSRIESVKD
+53 TDNLSGIESVKD

-106 APAQCLVKEPGY
+106 APAQCLVKEPGC
-118 DEVKIP
+118 DEVKIS

-152 EVLPPVILVG
+152 DVLPPVILVG
-162 TRADLVQGDP
+162 TRADLVKDP
-172 EILITNVK
+172 EIVTTRVK

-185 TAREFSDH
+185 TAREFSEH

-232 HTKDVV
+232 HTQDEV
-238 PLKWLQVENEVRNLA
+238 PLRWLQVENEVCYLA
-253 SAGTNYVTRQDFR
+253 SRGTNYVTRQDFR
-266 KNICDQM
+266 KNICDEI
-273 CKFEVEDDYEVLL
+273 CKFEVEGDYEVLL

-307 VFFNQKWLIDV
+307 VFLSPKWLIDV

-331 KTVISN
+331 KTLISN

-378 LCEYTGKDGSSVYLV
+378 LCEYTGKDGGSVYLV
-393 PCMLTSTPD
+393 PCMLTSTPH

-427 PVGLFPRMFVLCLE
+427 PVGLFPRMVVLCLE

-475 RVIKVDV
+475 RVIKVHV